1 MEESRWALPESSLRK
16 TPGPKWSSLSLE
28 ACGFW
33 KYGPHQRSFWFY
45 DDSFSLVGAWFWFFT
60 CAAALFFF
68 AKLLPSALWM
78 SACVSGQIDMN
89 VMGHKRTG
97 LLVWSL
103 CFYIFQNSP
112 QKGSVT
118 RQPGRKHQLLLAS
131 FWFSLLWVK
140 LQGTTTWG
148 KQQISIKEKSYFS
161 NWTLLFRAGSI
172 IPVTGTKEESQN
184 VFQDEILIFQERK
197 MYFGAEQWE
206 CVGQSLSLSKAAD
219 RWNFRSQF
227 FCCPGWLR
235 CVWWKQNLATVKC
248 LDGHFLKRGAPWC
261 TSFRRCS
268 TSIFKATSDVSSEIL
283 ADEGK
288 ELQQFLH
295 RDHGLESGRDEMYHK
310 HFSSR
315 RKLVWFILPR

>member
-1 MEESRWALPESSLRK
+1 MIKS
-16 TPGPKWSSLSLE
+16 
-28 ACGFW
+28 FI
-33 KYGPHQRSFWFY
+33 RSMWV
-45 DDSFSLVGAWFWFFT
+45 S
-60 CAAALFFF
+60 
-68 AKLLPSALWM
+68 KIRPS
-78 SACVSGQIDMN
+78 SGQFLDLRWFLQPRGRLVLIFHLCRSIIFLCQTIAICSLD
-89 VMGHKRTG
+89 VCVCFRSDWHERDGTQAHRTFG
-97 LLVWSL
+97 LVLVFLHFSKFPAERL
-103 CFYIFQNSP
+103 RDETARSQTSAPFGIVLIF
-112 QKGSVT
+112 
-118 RQPGRKHQLLLAS
+118 
-131 FWFSLLWVK
+131 FK

-219 RWNFRSQF
+219 RRNFRSQF

-295 RDHGLESGRDEMYHK
+295 RDHGLESGWDQMYHK

-315 RKLVWFILPR
+315 RKLVWFILSR